1 MVTFERKKRE
11 KDRGIER
18 VAEGQREREKERE
31 GQVERRR
38 ERANTTTTTTS
49 PTPVPNYTT
58 QLPTTHRQPAHSC
71 SRHVLSVTFS

>member
-18 VAEGQREREKERE
+18 VAEGQREREGERGPGRE
-31 GQVERRR
+31 R